1 MGVTEIN
8 YDVVCPIENPY
19 EIAAN
24 CDTTKAGIEPKMYI
38 IGRSQLESIT
48 TATGDV
54 SVTIITPDTAQT
66 AVSATFKESESN
78 LVITGTL
85 NDNDNAVETDE
96 LTCKGTAVGVDAF
109 KFMRQFKGKE
119 VVAIV
124 ERSDNTFMCVGW
136 DGGLKLREWKYQTG
150 QKQNEDFHGFDLKFE
165 NKTRKGALII
175 APDVTE
181 YPGGMDDL
189 IASLT

>member
-1 MGVTEIN
+1 MGENLIN
-8 YDVVCPIENPY
+8 YDVVCPIVNPY
-19 EIAAN
+19 EISAS

-54 SVTIITPDTAQT
+54 SVTIITPDAAQT
-66 AVSATFKESESN
+66 AVAATFKESESN
-78 LVITGTL
+78 LVVTGTL
-85 NDNDNAVETDE
+85 NDNDNAVESDE
-96 LTCKGTAVGVDAF
+96 LTAKGTAVGVNAF
-109 KFMRQFKGKE
+109 KFARQFKGKE
-119 VVAIV
+119 VVV
-124 ERSDNTFMCVGW
+124 LSERSDGTFMCVGW

-150 QKQNEDFHGFDLKFE
+150 QKQNEDFHGFDFKFE

-175 APDVTE
+175 VPDATA